1 MTQPTT
7 SRWLLLLAAALVLP
21 ACSGDT
27 TGTEL
32 DYDPGATGAQLE
44 EVVRP
49 LLAGENAF
57 LGLSAAGAALGQFSA
72 AQPAQQLLRFRPGLD
87 PRAGAEYGPAD
98 RALWSARVTFP
109 TEIVG
114 RTLVWDFA
122 QERYVVDET
131 RTDAPQNGVRLVH
144 YAMNQATRTPLLP
157 LQEIGFIDLA
167 DEDVAEEERLGI
179 RVVIT
184 TGAEDRTL
192 LDYVVGFTGE
202 SEPAEGSLLFTAV
215 GTLNSGTSSLDFD
228 LSQGFT
234 WSEAENAEELALDYV
249 YEAGAGITVGLQMR
263 ATKAFQAE
271 TWGDLEFLVEIND
284 GADVVE
290 VDALIGIDGS
300 LAGEIRLNGVG
311 VVDITGSDGDAV
323 FSHAGGGS
331 LTQQDRNALRNLW
344 NLMVRLLA
352 LTEGLLAPA
361 GILLLPG

>member
-7 SRWLLLLAAALVLP
+7 SRWLLLLAAALVLA

-32 DYDPGATGAQLE
+32 DYDAAGTGAQLE

-72 AQPAQQLLRFRPGLD
+72 AEPAQELLRFRPGLD
-87 PRAGAEYGPAD
+87 PRAGAEFGRAD
-98 RALWSARVTFP
+98 RALWSAQVTFP
-109 TEIVG
+109 AEIVG

-131 RTDAPQNGVRLVH
+131 RTDAPQDGVRLVH
-144 YAMNQATRTPLLP
+144 YAMDQATRMPLLP
-157 LQEIGFIDLA
+157 LQEIGFIDLV

-192 LDYVVGFTGE
+192 LDYVVGLTGD
-202 SEPAEGSLLFTAV
+202 SDPSEGSLLFTAV
-215 GTLNSGTSSLDFD
+215 GALTSGTGSVDFE
-228 LSQGFT
+228 LAQGFT
-234 WSEAENAEELALDYV
+234 WSEAENTEELAIDYL
-249 YEAGAGITVGLQMR
+249 YEAGAGITVGVQMR
-263 ATKAFQAE
+263 ASSEFEAE
-271 TWGDLEFLVEIND
+271 TWGDLQFLVEIND

-290 VDALIGIDGS
+290 VDALIATDGS
-300 LAGEIRLNGVG
+300 LSGEIRVNGIG
-311 VVDITGSDGDAV
+311 VVDISGSDGDAV
-323 FSHAGGGS
+323 FAPAGGGS

-344 NLMVRLLA
+344 NLIVRLLA
-352 LTEGLLAPA
+352 LTEGLLSPA

>member
-32 DYDPGATGAQLE
+32 DYDPAATGAQLE

-49 LLAGENAF
+49 LFDGENAF

-72 AQPAQQLLRFRPGLD
+72 AQPAQELLRFRPGLD
-87 PRAGAEYGPAD
+87 PRAGVEYRRVD
-98 RALWSARVTFP
+98 RALWSAQVTFP
-109 TEIVG
+109 AEIVG

-131 RTDAPQNGVRLVH
+131 RTDAPQDGVRLVH
-144 YAMNQATRTPLLP
+144 YTMNQGTRTPILP
-157 LQEIGFIDLA
+157 LEEIGFIDLV

-192 LDYVVGFTGE
+192 LDYVVGFTGD
-202 SEPAEGSLLFTAV
+202 SEPSEGSLLFTAV
-215 GTLNSGTSSLDFD
+215 GALTSGTGRVDFD
-228 LSQGFT
+228 LTRGFT
-234 WSEAENAEELALDYV
+234 WSEAENAEELTLDYL
-249 YEAGAGITVGLQMR
+249 YDAGAGLTVALQVR
-263 ATKAFQAE
+263 ATSAFQAE

-284 GADVVE
+284 GADIVE
-290 VDALIGIDGS
+290 VDALIAIDGS
-300 LAGEIRLNGVG
+300 LSGEIRVNGIG
-311 VVDITGSDGDAV
+311 VVDIAGSDGDAV
-323 FSHAGGGS
+323 FAHAGGGS
-331 LTQQDRNALRNLW
+331 LTPQDRNALRNLW
-344 NLMVRLLA
+344 NLIVRLLG
-352 LTEGLLAPA
+352 LTEGLLSPA